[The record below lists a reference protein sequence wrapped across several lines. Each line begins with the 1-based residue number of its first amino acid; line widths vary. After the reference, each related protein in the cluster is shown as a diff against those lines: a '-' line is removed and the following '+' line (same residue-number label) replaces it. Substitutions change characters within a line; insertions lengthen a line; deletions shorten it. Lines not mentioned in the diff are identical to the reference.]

1 MDKSVKMAEYTEYAF
16 GMRMDANFPSL
27 SAGVTLPKKEVLTSD
42 QSLKA
47 IRTLIASKPDVEFAR
62 TDDDFLLR
70 FLHARK
76 MNIQESFQLLV
87 NYYSYRHRNR
97 HLFIHL
103 NAQDESIQ
111 QALKD
116 GFPGVL
122 QQRDRK
128 GRCVLVIFTAHWDHC
143 NYSLIAVYRALL
155 LTLEKL
161 VEEKQNQLNGFVVV
175 VDWTDF
181 SFRQSSNLNPKVL
194 KLMIEG
200 LQDCFPARFKGI
212 HFINQP
218 WYVEALLT
226 MIRPFLKEKTKEKIY
241 MHGNNMSTLH
251 EYVSKDILPAELGGE
266 GPSFNPTVWSDKLL
280 EESLKTSED
289 PQNDTTLNESRS
301 ESPSSSSDSDESA
314 KKTTNVHVR
323 KSETVPDTLSGNQ
336 FFKKPLAR
344 KVSHTITPISSS
356 TDKS

>member
-1 MDKSVKMAEYTEYAF
+1 MAEYSEYGF
-16 GMRMDANFPSL
+16 GMRLDANFPSL
-27 SAGVTLPKKEVLTSD
+27 NTGVTLPKKEIVTPD
-42 QSLKA
+42 QALKS
-47 IRTLIASKPDVEFAR
+47 IRTLILSKPDVEFAR
-62 TDDDFLLR
+62 TDDEFLLR

-87 NYYSYRHRNR
+87 NYYSYRQRNR

-103 NAQDESIQ
+103 SAQDESIQ
-111 QALKD
+111 QALRD

-143 NYSLIAVYRALL
+143 SYSLITVYRALL

-266 GPSFNPTVWSDKLL
+266 GPSFNPTLWSDELL

-289 PQNDTTLNESRS
+289 PQTDTISNKTGTDSD
-301 ESPSSSSDSDESA
+301 SSSSDSDESP
-314 KKTTNVHVR
+314 KKTSDVQVR
-323 KSETVPDTLSGNQ
+323 KSETVPETLSGKK
-336 FFKKPLAR
+336 FFKKPLVR
-344 KVSHTITPISSS
+344 KTSHTITPISSS
-356 TDKS
+356 PDKS

>member
-1 MDKSVKMAEYTEYAF
+1 MAEYTEF
-16 GMRMDANFPSL
+16 GLGMRVDANLPRL
-27 SAGVTLPKKEVLTSD
+27 NAGVSLPKKEVLTAD
-42 QSLKA
+42 QALQS
-47 IRTLIASKPDVEFAR
+47 IRALLPSRQDIDFLRK
-62 TDDDFLLR
+62 DDDFLLR

-76 MNIQESFQLLV
+76 MNVQDSFQLLA
-87 NYYSYRHRNR
+87 NYYSYRQRNR

-143 NYSLIAVYRALL
+143 SYSLIAVYRALL

-161 VEEKQNQLNGFVVV
+161 VEEKQNQMNGFVVV

-266 GPSFNPTVWSDKLL
+266 GPSFNPTMWSDRLL
-280 EESLKTSED
+280 EESLKNSENPHDDTISEASGSD
-289 PQNDTTLNESRS
+289 PE
-301 ESPSSSSDSDESA
+301 SSSSEPDEPEPDQNKSQA
-314 KKTTNVHVR
+314 NVR
-323 KSETVPDTLSGNQ
+323 KSETVPDALNSKQ
-336 FFKKPLAR
+336 IVKKPLAR
-344 KVSHTITPISSS
+344 KSSHAITSIVPSPE
-356 TDKS
+356 KF

>member
-1 MDKSVKMAEYTEYAF
+1 MAEYSQYGF
-16 GMRMDANFPSL
+16 GMCLDANLSRPSHE
-27 SAGVTLPKKEVLTSD
+27 VTVPVKESISPEKAL
-42 QSLKA
+42 LA
-47 IRTLIASKPDVEFAR
+47 IRALIPSRPDIEFSR
-62 TDDDFLLR
+62 DDDDFLLR

-76 MNIQESFQLLV
+76 MNVQESFQLLI
-87 NYYSYRHRNR
+87 NYLSYRQRNR

-143 NYSLIAVYRALL
+143 SYSLIAVYRALL

-161 VEEKQNQLNGFVVV
+161 LEVKQNQLNGFVVV

-226 MIRPFLKEKTKEKIY
+226 MIRPFLKDKTKEKIY

-266 GPSFNPTVWSDKLL
+266 GPSFNPSVWSDQLL
-280 EESLKTSED
+280 EESLKLAESSNIDTIDTDSDSSSESED
-289 PQNDTTLNESRS
+289 HTEKATS
-301 ESPSSSSDSDESA
+301 
-314 KKTTNVHVR
+314 HVR
-323 KSETVPDTLSGNQ
+323 KSETVPDALHGKAIV
-336 FFKKPLAR
+336 KKPLAR
-344 KVSHTITPISSS
+344 KNSHNITPILPPP
-356 TDKS
+356 KP